1 VCDGELSCQMYQRSA
16 DVGLGVPFNIASYA
30 LLTCMVAQVCNLR
43 PGELVHVMGD
53 AHVYQNHVD
62 PLKKQLENAP
72 RPFPA
77 LRLNPARREIDEFVV
92 ADIELS
98 GYAPHKKIEM
108 RMAV

>member
-1 VCDGELSCQMYQRSA
+1 M
-16 DVGLGVPFNIASYA
+16 PFNIASYA

-62 PLKKQLENAP
+62 PLKEQLLNTP
-72 RPFPA
+72 RPLPS
-77 LRLNPARREIDEFVV
+77 LRLNRARREIDAFVPE
-92 ADIELS
+92 DIELV

-108 RMAV
+108 QMAV